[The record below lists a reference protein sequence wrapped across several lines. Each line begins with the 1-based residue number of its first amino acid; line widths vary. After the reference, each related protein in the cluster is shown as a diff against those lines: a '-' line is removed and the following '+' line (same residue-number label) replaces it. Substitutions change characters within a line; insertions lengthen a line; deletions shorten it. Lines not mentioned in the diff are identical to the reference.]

1 MSLWA
6 EHLGELNKL
15 FKEPESVECVKMVNS
30 IAEENWKKFT
40 DVEYSPLQGHLLMY
54 PLQVDMDGKVNPL
67 PEHENFPD
75 VGGKV
80 IGAHSIQLPDVLT
93 T

>member
-15 FKEPESVECVKMVNS
+15 FKEPESLECVKTVNG

-40 DVEYSPLQGHLLMY
+40 DNDYSASQGHLMMY
-54 PLQVDMDGKVNPL
+54 PVQVDADGKVNPL
-67 PEHENFPD
+67 LGHEKFPD
-75 VGGKV
+75 LGGKV
-80 IGAHSIQLPDVLT
+80 LGTHSIKSPDILT